1 VPYSRA
7 SMVQLLGRV
16 TYLSNPCKKTLA
28 SATNWKRKRYA
39 GETLL
44 SDCWSY
50 FLLGFSNCRDLY
62 SQCPCAAQE
71 FCCYAAAEVIWFS
84 VTAASKKTNTKNCWI
99 LFLSDH
105 IFLCMI
111 PHLNLGLNICRSQ
124 SSMCAEKLLKLLQWQ
139 HITELLNSQ
148 CQVLLIMIFALQST

>member
-28 SATNWKRKRYA
+28 SATNWKRNRYA

-44 SDCWSY
+44 SDCWSH
-50 FLLGFSNCRDLY
+50 FLLGFSKFRDLH

-71 FCCYAAAEVIWFS
+71 FCCYAATEVIWFS
-84 VTAASKKTNTKNCWI
+84 VAAASKKLISRTAGFI
-99 LFLSDH
+99 FLNDH
-105 IFLCMI
+105 IFLCMV
-111 PHLNLGLNICRSQ
+111 PQLNLSLDICRSQ
-124 SSMCAEKLLKLLQWQ
+124 SSMCAEKQQKLLQWQ
-139 HITELLNSQ
+139 HITEL
-148 CQVLLIMIFALQST
+148 